1 MRILYVNNDGA
12 GFADYVNVTEGTTV
26 EQFFTIKME
35 GREPSDYM
43 IRVNRQPVPKDYV
56 LQDGDRVTITPTKI
70 EGARPALA

>member
-26 EQFFTIKME
+26 EQFFTIKMD

>member
-35 GREPSDYM
+35 GREPSDYTYKER
-43 IRVNRQPVPKDYV
+43 RVNKYFS
-56 LQDGDRVTITPTKI
+56 
-70 EGARPALA
+70 